1 MTKRELLQKVLHF
14 LMKVLTVSEYENI
27 ECLPE
32 TGPVLIATNHMSRID
47 IPLLFDN
54 PRRKDINGL
63 IATKYKKYIFIV
75 PLVWMADAIW
85 LEREEADFE
94 AFRISADALRKGIAL
109 GISPEG
115 TRSTTGQL
123 LPGKPGTILLAM
135 RSGAPIVPV
144 GLVGTER
151 AIHDLLH
158 FRRPRMKAVFGPAF
172 TVPPLDR
179 GDREAQ
185 MQKWTDELMCRIAV
199 LLPESYRGAYADHP
213 RLKELLKT
221 GEAGPGCKKTDG

>member
-1 MTKRELLQKVLHF
+1 MTKREFLQKAVHF
-14 LMKVLTVSEYENI
+14 LLKTLTHSEYVHAEY
-27 ECLPE
+27 LPE
-32 TGPVLIATNHMSRID
+32 SGPVLVAINHLSRLD

-63 IATKYKKYIFIV
+63 IATKYKKFIFIV

-94 AFRISADALRKGIAL
+94 AFRVSVEALKKGIAL

-115 TRSTTGQL
+115 TRSTTGKL

-144 GLVGTER
+144 GLVGTDKGVS
-151 AIHDLLH
+151 DLLH
-158 FRRPRMKAVFGPAF
+158 FRKPRMKAIFGPAF
-172 TVPPLDR
+172 TIPPLDR
-179 GDREAQ
+179 ENREAQ

-199 LLPESYRGAYADHP
+199 LLPESYWGAYADHP
-213 RLKELLKT
+213 RLKELLK
-221 GEAGPGCKKTDG
+221 EQKSN